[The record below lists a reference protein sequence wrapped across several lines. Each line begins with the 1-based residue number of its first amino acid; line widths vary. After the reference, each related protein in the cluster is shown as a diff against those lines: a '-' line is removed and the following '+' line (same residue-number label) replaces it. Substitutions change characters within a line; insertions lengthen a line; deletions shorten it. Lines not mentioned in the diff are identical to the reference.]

1 MTMKRNYITTEMY
14 YHIIKLMERNAKKW
28 RSLTSKELC
37 KELGEYGHQVA
48 PWQLRKMRKLLDWPR
63 VHKPTK
69 EEGTQLNLWRKLRA
83 QDEVIKDLQKEL
95 DVRNQYLQEMGLNDS
110 FRGFVEHGIDKAFN
124 TFLGREHATRG

>member
-69 EEGTQLNLWRKLRA
+69 EEGTQLNMWRKLRA
-83 QDEVIKDLQKEL
+83 QDEVIADLQKEL
-95 DVRNQYLQEMGLNDS
+95 DVRNRYIREMGFSDS
-110 FRGFVEHGIDKAFN
+110 FRGFVEQGIDESIRAIVRN
-124 TFLGREHATRG
+124 